1 MEATRHRL
9 VVSVQ
14 YDMGRLGAQALGS
27 RLDGHPRGLLAAE
40 LAPVDA
46 EEDPLFRRARGNRAR
61 RRGALKPSHVARHGK
76 GEGGG
81 PAQADVDEA
90 VSEGVVGVDGHH
102 RVTAT

>member
-1 MEATRHRL
+1 MEATRHRS
-9 VVSVQ
+9 VVSMEI
-14 YDMGRLGAQALGS
+14 DMGRLSLEALRS
-27 RLDGHPRGLLAAE
+27 SLDGDARRLLAAD

-46 EEDPLFRRARGNRAR
+46 EEDPLLRRARRDRAR
-61 RRGALKPSHVARHGK
+61 RRGALEPCHVARHGK

-81 PAQADVDEA
+81 TAQADVDEA